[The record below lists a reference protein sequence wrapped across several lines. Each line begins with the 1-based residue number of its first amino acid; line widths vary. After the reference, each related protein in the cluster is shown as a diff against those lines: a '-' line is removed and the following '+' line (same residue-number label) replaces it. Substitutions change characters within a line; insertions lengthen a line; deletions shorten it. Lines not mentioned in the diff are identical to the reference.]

1 MAPNPME
8 ESEAEWRKLRDRIRG
23 ADAQVTREAEQLQQL
38 FERVTSMQPRR
49 LRECWTPQDD
59 FAFEH
64 GYRAWLMTSGPEG
77 R

>member
-1 MAPNPME
+1 MDE
-8 ESEAEWRKLRDRIRG
+8 LDREDEWRKLRDRIRG

-64 GYRAWLMTSGPEG
+64 GYRAWVASGG
-77 R
+77 ARR